1 MPPPEPQWV
10 AGPFSGVLMI
20 DLTHVLNGRFGTTI
34 LCDLGARI
42 IRVEPPHGDDTRA
55 GVRGSTIEERG
66 IAIDRLIHKKHRRGP
81 AVHLPALISTT
92 CRMASRRSAEAAT
105 RQGGWG

>member
-1 MPPPEPQWV
+1 VQDSAPEVGSPPILGLSQIHGSNERTPAGEPGFW
-10 AGPFSGVLMI
+10 
-20 DLTHVLNGRFGTTI
+20 
-34 LCDLGARI
+34 
-42 IRVEPPHGDDTRA
+42 
-55 GVRGSTIEERG
+55 GSTIEERG

-92 CRMASRRSAEAAT
+92 CRMASRRSAAAAT